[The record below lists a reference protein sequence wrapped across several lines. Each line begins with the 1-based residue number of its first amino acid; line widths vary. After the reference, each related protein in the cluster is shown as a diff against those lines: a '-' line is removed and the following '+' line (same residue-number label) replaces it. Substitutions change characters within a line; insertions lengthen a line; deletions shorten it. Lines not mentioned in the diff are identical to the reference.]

1 MFKAFKYLF
10 LVSLYKKAKYS
21 FKMLFVDVVL
31 LILVTLIINDLLSI
45 STGMTVYILL
55 LVKWAVIL
63 LLLGLIGL
71 NIFKIL
77 NIATN
82 PFEKKEDESAPNS
95 KEELL
100 KDDKKNRILAKEEL
114 FTKSDLIIQK
124 YMKTK

>member
-21 FKMLFVDVVL
+21 FKMLLVDVVL
-31 LILVTLIINDLLSI
+31 LILINLIINDLLSI

-63 LLLGLIGL
+63 VLLGLIGL
-71 NIFKIL
+71 NILKIL

-82 PFEKKEDESAPNS
+82 PFEKIEDESASDS
-95 KEELL
+95 KEELS
-100 KDDKKNRILAKEEL
+100 KDAKKNQILAKEEL